1 MPRWVVLHATAMTPP
16 VLDWH
21 RFASIH
27 LDVVPTA
34 LIALAG
40 VIYLSG
46 ARRVNRLD
54 PGVHWSTKR
63 TVAFVFGLFVT
74 FLAVDSFI
82 ARYSQVLFYDH
93 MIQHLMFVMVAA
105 PLFAMGAPAELLER
119 ATTGRTHGLV
129 VRGLGSR
136 VAEIVAHPIV
146 DFGLYAVLIPLA
158 HLTGLFN
165 VALIHPAV
173 NYGEHL
179 AFLAIGYL
187 FWRHVVAI
195 EPTRHPL
202 PPGVRL
208 LYLILAVPVD
218 TFTGLALTMTS
229 HEPFPALQQ
238 LHRSW
243 GPSLL
248 TDLHVG
254 GVVMWVGGDTLMAI
268 AMAPVAVLLVRD
280 EERKAVEI
288 DRQIEAALASSGR
301 SANGDDREE

>member
-1 MPRWVVLHATAMTPP
+1 
-16 VLDWH
+16 
-21 RFASIH
+21 
-27 LDVVPTA
+27 
-34 LIALAG
+34 
-40 VIYLSG
+40 
-46 ARRVNRLD
+46 
-54 PGVHWSTKR
+54 
-63 TVAFVFGLFVT
+63 
-74 FLAVDSFI
+74 
-82 ARYSQVLFYDH
+82 

-218 TFTGLALTMTS
+218 TFTGLALTMT
-229 HEPFPALQQ
+229 
-238 LHRSW
+238 
-243 GPSLL
+243 
-248 TDLHVG
+248 
-254 GVVMWVGGDTLMAI
+254 
-268 AMAPVAVLLVRD
+268 PVAVLLVRD